1 MLPANRNTRT
11 TTGRLQYILG
21 RVRKDDRGALKG
33 ATKLRTEAADP
44 FSGLTSD
51 EAARRLKKHGPN
63 RLVRGARGAAIL
75 TFIRTAADPM
85 AVMLAVAGAVYYAL
99 GQRTD
104 AYVLFAAIVPVL
116 AVDVILEARSRSAL
130 KKLAGVVAPRARVVR
145 DGVQIEI
152 PTADLVPGDLLLL
165 KEGDIVHADAVV
177 RSSSNLALDE
187 SQLTGEAEPVSKR
200 PWEMPAATADAPQP
214 SRVYAGSRVLEGH
227 GFAEVTATGERTRY
241 GHLARLVA
249 EVGPRPT
256 PLERKTARMVRLMV
270 GAAISVST
278 LLFVLRM
285 LGGATVGNAFLYAV
299 SLAMSAVGEEFLL
312 VLTMFLSIGAYRLG
326 RHGVLVRRLASVET
340 LGSTTVICLD
350 KTGTLTA
357 GEFMLEEHLPLGA
370 QMSDDALLEAAAL
383 ACEPGAADTMERK
396 ILAHC
401 TEHGIDVDALHSR
414 WRLVHDYAFDPV
426 GKHMSHV
433 WGSAQGAAA
442 GAQRIVAKGALEGI
456 IEHCE
461 LTPADFARAES
472 ANADMAG
479 RGMRVLAVAGR
490 DAPAGGFTGARAS
503 DERGFRLFGL
513 LGFRDPLRAA
523 VPDAVAQCQRAG
535 VELKLITGD
544 HALTAHAIAD
554 AAGIVHSDDGIVTG
568 AQLDSVDKPAFDR
581 LVRRCAIFARIRPE
595 QKYAIVEA
603 LRRAGEVVAMTGDG
617 INDAPALRR
626 ADIGVAMGKRGT
638 EVARAAADIVLLD
651 DDFSAMVA
659 TIREGRILL
668 DNLQRA
674 FLYLVGFKVMLV
686 SLTLLAPVFGLPLL
700 LLPVNLVWLE
710 MIVHPVSA
718 LAYEGQPALD
728 DVMRRPPRPPASP
741 IVERPAAVRAALS
754 GALLTAMALALFAL
768 RIRDGENY
776 ARAVAMV
783 VAVVGSLFLVWAE
796 YAGNRRWWRVRAP
809 QQWRFWV
816 VIFAVAASL
825 PLFMLTPALATL
837 LMICPIAP
845 GDWAIAILAA
855 AVAVGWRAFGSAR

>member
-1 MLPANRNTRT
+1 
-11 TTGRLQYILG
+11 
-21 RVRKDDRGALKG
+21 
-33 ATKLRTEAADP
+33 
-44 FSGLTSD
+44 
-51 EAARRLKKHGPN
+51 
-63 RLVRGARGAAIL
+63 
-75 TFIRTAADPM
+75 M
-85 AVMLAVAGAVYYAL
+85 AVMLAAAGAVYYAL
-99 GQRTD
+99 GERTD

-116 AVDVILEARSRSAL
+116 AVDVILEARSRTAL
-130 KKLAGVVAPRARVVR
+130 KRLAGAVAPRARVIR
-145 DGVQIEI
+145 SGVQTEI
-152 PTADLVPGDLLLL
+152 TTADLVPGDLLLL

-187 SQLTGEAEPVSKR
+187 SQLTGEAEPVLKR
-200 PWEMPAATADAPQP
+200 PCEMPEAIADASEA
-214 SRVYAGSRVLEGH
+214 SRVYAGSRVLEGL
-227 GFAEVTATGERTRY
+227 GSAEVTATGERTRY
-241 GHLARLVA
+241 GNLARLVA
-249 EVGPRPT
+249 DVGPRPT
-256 PLERKTARMVRLMV
+256 PLERKTARMVRWMV
-270 GAAISVST
+270 AAAVCVST

-285 LGGATVGNAFLYAV
+285 LDGVPVGKAFLYAI

-312 VLTMFLSIGAYRLG
+312 VLTMFLSIGAYRLS

-357 GEFMLEEHLPLGA
+357 GEFLLEAHLPLGPKI
-370 QMSDDALLEAAAL
+370 SEDALLEAAAL
-383 ACEPGAADTMERK
+383 ACEPQAADTMERR

-414 WRLVHDYAFDPV
+414 WRLIHDYAFDPV

-433 WGSAQGAAA
+433 WSSEEGA
-442 GAQRIVAKGALEGI
+442 GAGHVQLIVAKGALEGVV
-456 IEHCE
+456 EHCE
-461 LTPADFARAES
+461 LADADLARAER
-472 ANADMAG
+472 ANTEMAR

-490 DAPAGGFTGARAS
+490 EVGPRGFTGTRAS

-513 LGFRDPLRAA
+513 LGFRDPLRSA

-535 VELKLITGD
+535 VKLKLITGD

-554 AAGIVHSDDGIVTG
+554 AAGIEHRDDGIVTG
-568 AQLDSVDKPAFDR
+568 PQLDSVNQPAFDR
-581 LVRRCAIFARIRPE
+581 LVRRCSIFARIRPE

-603 LRRAGEVVAMTGDG
+603 LRRSGEVVAMTGDG

-626 ADIGVAMGKRGT
+626 ADIGVAMGRRGT
-638 EVARAAADIVLLD
+638 EVARAAADIVLLE

-686 SLTLLAPVFGLPLL
+686 SLTMLAPVFGLPLL

-718 LAYEGQPALD
+718 LAFEGEPALD
-728 DVMRRPPRPPASP
+728 DVMRRPPRPPESP
-741 IVERPAAVRAALS
+741 IVERPAAIRAALS
-754 GALLTAMALALFAL
+754 GALLTAVALTLFAL
-768 RIRDGENY
+768 RLGQGENY
-776 ARAVAMV
+776 ARSVAMA

-796 YAGNRRWWRVRAP
+796 YAGARRWWRVRAP
-809 QQWRFWV
+809 DKWRFWI

-825 PLFMLTPALATL
+825 PAFMLTPPIARL
-837 LMICPIAP
+837 LMISPIAP
-845 GDWAIAILAA
+845 ADWGIAILGAA
-855 AVAVGWRAFGSAR
+855 LAVGWRAFGTKPAVEKPVRD

>member
-1 MLPANRNTRT
+1 M
-11 TTGRLQYILG
+11 
-21 RVRKDDRGALKG
+21 KG
-33 ATKLRTEAADP
+33 AIKLPGAATDP
-44 FSGLTSD
+44 LSGLSHD
-51 EAARRLKKHGPN
+51 EAARRLKTYGPN
-63 RLVRGARGAAIL
+63 RLVRAARGAAIL
-75 TFIRTAADPM
+75 AFIRTAADPM
-85 AVMLAVAGAVYYAL
+85 ALMLAAAGAVYYAL
-99 GQRTD
+99 GERTD

-116 AVDVILEARSRSAL
+116 AVDVILEARSRTAL

-145 DGVQIEI
+145 SGVQTGI

-177 RSSSNLALDE
+177 RSGSNLALDE

-200 PWEMPAATADAPQP
+200 PCEMPGAMADAPEC
-214 SRVYAGSRVLEGH
+214 SRVYAGSRVLEGQ
-227 GFAEVTATGERTRY
+227 GIAEVTATGERTRY
-241 GHLARLVA
+241 GELARLVA

-256 PLERKTARMVRLMV
+256 PLERKTARMVRWMV
-270 GAAISVST
+270 GVAITVSA
-278 LLFVLRM
+278 LLFVVRM
-285 LGGATVGNAFLYAV
+285 LDGASAGNAFLYAV

-312 VLTMFLSIGAYRLG
+312 VLTMFLSIGAYRLSQ
-326 RHGVLVRRLASVET
+326 HGVLVRRLASVET

-357 GEFMLEEHLPLGA
+357 GEFVLEEHLPLGPE
-370 QMSDDALLEAAAL
+370 MSDDALLEAAAL
-383 ACEPGAADTMERK
+383 ACEPQAADTMERK

-414 WRLVHDYAFDPV
+414 WRLVHDYAFDAV

-433 WGSAQGAAA
+433 WSSAPGAGSE
-442 GAQRIVAKGALEGI
+442 QRIVAKGALEGI
-456 IEHCE
+456 IEHCD
-461 LTPADFARAES
+461 LAPADFARAES
-472 ANADMAG
+472 ANAEMAG

-490 DAPAGGFTGARAS
+490 DARAGGFTGVRAS

-554 AAGIVHSDDGIVTG
+554 AAGIAHSDDGIVTG
-568 AQLDSVDKPAFDR
+568 PQLDGVDKSAFDR
-581 LVRRCAIFARIRPE
+581 LVRRCSIFARIRPE

-626 ADIGVAMGKRGT
+626 ADIGVAMGRRGT
-638 EVARAAADIVLLD
+638 EVARAAADIVLLE

-659 TIREGRILL
+659 TIREGRVLL
-668 DNLQRA
+668 DNIQCA

-718 LAYEGQPALD
+718 LAFEGQPAVD
-728 DVMRRPPRPPASP
+728 DVMRRPPRSPASP
-741 IVERPAAVRAALS
+741 IVERPAAYRAAVS

-768 RIRDGENY
+768 RLRQGENY
-776 ARAVAMV
+776 ARSVAMV
-783 VAVVGSLFLVWAE
+783 VVVVGSLFLVWAE
-796 YAGNRRWWRVRAP
+796 YAGTRRWWRVRAP
-809 QQWRFWV
+809 QQRRFWV

-825 PLFMLTPALATL
+825 PVFMLTPPLATL
-837 LMICPIAP
+837 LMIRPIAP
-845 GDWAIAILAA
+845 ADWGIAILAA
-855 AVAVGWRAFGSAR
+855 AIAVGWRASGTGRVSPWAIPARARR

>member
-1 MLPANRNTRT
+1 M
-11 TTGRLQYILG
+11 
-21 RVRKDDRGALKG
+21 KG
-33 ATKLRTEAADP
+33 AIKLRAAATDP
-44 FSGLTSD
+44 LSGLSHD
-51 EAARRLKKHGPN
+51 EAARRLRKYGPN
-63 RLVRGARGAAIL
+63 RLVRASRGAAIL
-75 TFIRTAADPM
+75 ALIRTVADPM
-85 AVMLAVAGAVYYAL
+85 AVMLAAAGAVYYAL
-99 GQRTD
+99 GERTD

-116 AVDVILEARSRSAL
+116 AVDVILEARSRTAL

-145 DGVQIEI
+145 NGVQTEI

-165 KEGDIVHADAVV
+165 KEGDIVHADALV
-177 RSSSNLALDE
+177 RSGSNLALDE
-187 SQLTGEAEPVSKR
+187 SQLTGESEPVSKQ
-200 PWEMPAATADAPQP
+200 PCEISGAIADAPEA

-241 GHLARLVA
+241 GDLARLVA

-256 PLERKTARMVRLMV
+256 PLERKTGRMVRWMV
-270 GAAISVST
+270 GVAITVSA

-285 LGGATVGNAFLYAV
+285 LGGAPAGKAFLYAV

-312 VLTMFLSIGAYRLG
+312 VLTMFLSIGAYRLSQ
-326 RHGVLVRRLASVET
+326 HGVLVRRLASVET

-357 GEFMLEEHLPLGA
+357 GEFVLEEHLPLGPE
-370 QMSDDALLEAAAL
+370 MSEEALLEAAAL
-383 ACEPGAADTMERK
+383 ACEPQAADTMERK

-401 TEHGIDVDALHSR
+401 TEDGINVDALHSR
-414 WRLVHDYAFDPV
+414 WRLVHDYPFDPV

-433 WGSAQGAAA
+433 WSSREGAGSP
-442 GAQRIVAKGALEGI
+442 QRIVAKGALEGI
-456 IEHCE
+456 IEHCD
-461 LTPADFARAES
+461 LAQADFARAES
-472 ANADMAG
+472 ANAEMAG

-490 DAPAGGFTGARAS
+490 DAGPGGFTGVRAS

-523 VPDAVAQCQRAG
+523 VPDAVAQCQGAG

-554 AAGIVHSDDGIVTG
+554 AAGIAHNDDGIVTG
-568 AQLDSVDKPAFDR
+568 AQLDSVDQPAFEA
-581 LVRRCAIFARIRPE
+581 LVRRCSIFARIRPE

-626 ADIGVAMGKRGT
+626 ADIGVAMGRRGT
-638 EVARAAADIVLLD
+638 EVARAAADIVLLE

-668 DNLQRA
+668 DNIQRA

-686 SLTLLAPVFGLPLL
+686 SLTLLAPLFGLPLL

-718 LAYEGQPALD
+718 LAFEGQPAAD

-741 IVERPAAVRAALS
+741 LVERPAAYRAALS
-754 GALLTAMALALFAL
+754 GALLTVMALALFAL
-768 RIRDGENY
+768 RLRHGENY
-776 ARAVAMV
+776 ARSVAMV

-796 YAGNRRWWRVRAP
+796 YAGTRRWWRVRAP
-809 QQWRFWV
+809 QQRRFWL
-816 VIFAVAASL
+816 VIFAVAVSL
-825 PLFMLTPALATL
+825 PVFMLMPPLATL
-837 LMICPIAP
+837 LMIRPIAP
-845 GDWAIAILAA
+845 ADWAIAISAA
-855 AVAVGWRAFGSAR
+855 AIAVGWRAFGARNSGKPEELLE

>member
-1 MLPANRNTRT
+1 VAEEA
-11 TTGRLQYILG
+11 
-21 RVRKDDRGALKG
+21 KDLRCGQAGA
-33 ATKLRTEAADP
+33 
-44 FSGLTSD
+44 FSGLSSD
-51 EAARRLKKHGPN
+51 EAARRLKIHGSN
-63 RLVRGARGAAIL
+63 RLVRAARGAAIL
-75 TFIRTAADPM
+75 AFIRTAADPM
-85 AVMLAVAGAVYYAL
+85 AVMLAAAAAVYYAL
-99 GQRTD
+99 GERTD
-104 AYVLFAAIVPVL
+104 AYVLLAAIVPVL
-116 AVDVILEARSRSAL
+116 AVDVILEARSRTAL

-145 DGVQIEI
+145 SSVQTEI
-152 PTADLVPGDLLLL
+152 PTAELVPGDLLLL

-187 SQLTGEAEPVSKR
+187 SQLTGEAEPAQKR
-200 PWEMPAATADAPQP
+200 PCEISGAMADAPEA

-241 GHLARLVA
+241 GDLARLVA

-256 PLERKTARMVRLMV
+256 PLERKTARMVRWMV
-270 GAAISVST
+270 GVAITVSA

-285 LGGATVGNAFLYAV
+285 LGGASPGQAFLYAV

-312 VLTMFLSIGAYRLG
+312 VLTMFLSIGAYRLSQ
-326 RHGVLVRRLASVET
+326 RGVLVRRLPSVET

-357 GEFMLEEHLPLGA
+357 GEFVLEAHLPLGPTI
-370 QMSDDALLEAAAL
+370 SEDALLEAAAL
-383 ACEPGAADTMERK
+383 ACEPQAADTMERK

-414 WRLVHDYAFDPV
+414 WRLVHDYSFDPV

-433 WGSAQGAAA
+433 WSSADGADAA
-442 GAQRIVAKGALEGI
+442 GVQRIVAKGALEGI
-456 IEHCE
+456 VEHCD
-461 LTPADFARAES
+461 PAQAEFANAES
-472 ANADMAG
+472 ANAEMAG

-490 DAPAGGFTGARAS
+490 DMEPGGFTGVRAS

-513 LGFRDPLRAA
+513 LGFRDPLRSA
-523 VPDAVAQCQRAG
+523 VPEAVAQCQRAG
-535 VELKLITGD
+535 VKLKLITGD

-554 AAGIVHSDDGIVTG
+554 AAGIAHSDDGIVTG
-568 AQLDSVDKPAFDR
+568 VQLDSVDKAGFDR
-581 LVRRCAIFARIRPE
+581 LVRRCSIFARIRPE

-626 ADIGVAMGKRGT
+626 ADIGVAMGRRGT

-659 TIREGRILL
+659 TIREGRTLL

-718 LAYEGQPALD
+718 LAFEGEPPVD

-741 IVERPAAVRAALS
+741 IVERSAAIRAALS

-768 RIRDGENY
+768 RIREGENY
-776 ARAVAMV
+776 ARSVAMV
-783 VAVVGSLFLVWAE
+783 VAVIGSLFLVWAE
-796 YAGNRRWWRVRAP
+796 YAGTRRWWRVRAP
-809 QQWRFWV
+809 DKRRFWV

-825 PLFMLTPALATL
+825 PVFMLAPPLARL
-837 LMICPIAP
+837 LMIRPISPADC
-845 GDWAIAILAA
+845 GIAILGAT
-855 AVAVGWRAFGSAR
+855 VAVGWRAFGTSSVST

>member
-1 MLPANRNTRT
+1 MPAAATDP
-11 TTGRLQYILG
+11 LG
-21 RVRKDDRGALKG
+21 
-33 ATKLRTEAADP
+33 
-44 FSGLTSD
+44 GLSHD
-51 EAARRLKKHGPN
+51 EAARRLKRYGPN
-63 RLVRGARGAAIL
+63 RLVRASRGAAIL
-75 TFIRTAADPM
+75 AFIRTAADPM
-85 AVMLAVAGAVYYAL
+85 ALMLAAAGAVYYAL
-99 GQRTD
+99 GERTD

-116 AVDVILEARSRSAL
+116 AVDVILEARSRTAL

-145 DGVQIEI
+145 SGVQTET

-200 PWEMPAATADAPQP
+200 PCETPGATADASED
-214 SRVYAGSRVLEGH
+214 SRVYAGSRVLEGQ

-241 GHLARLVA
+241 GDLARLVA

-256 PLERKTARMVRLMV
+256 PLERKTGRMVRWMV
-270 GAAISVST
+270 GVAITVSA
-278 LLFVLRM
+278 LLFVVRM
-285 LGGATVGNAFLYAV
+285 LGGAPAGKAFLYAV

-312 VLTMFLSIGAYRLG
+312 VLTMFLSIGAYRLSQ
-326 RHGVLVRRLASVET
+326 HGVLVRRLASVET

-357 GEFMLEEHLPLGA
+357 GEFVLEEHLPLGPE
-370 QMSDDALLEAAAL
+370 MPEDALLEAAAL
-383 ACEPGAADTMERK
+383 ACEPQAADTMERK

-414 WRLVHDYAFDPV
+414 WHLEHDYAFDPV

-433 WGSAQGAAA
+433 WSSGDGAG

-456 IEHCE
+456 IEHCD
-461 LTPADFARAES
+461 LSQADFARAES
-472 ANADMAG
+472 ANAEMAG

-490 DAPAGGFTGARAS
+490 DARPGGFNGVRAS
-503 DERGFRLFGL
+503 DERGLRLFGL

-523 VPDAVAQCQRAG
+523 VPEAVAQCQRAG

-554 AAGIVHSDDGIVTG
+554 AAGIAHSDDGIVTG
-568 AQLDSVDKPAFDR
+568 AQLDSVDQPAFEA
-581 LVRRCAIFARIRPE
+581 LVRRCSIFARIRPE

-626 ADIGVAMGKRGT
+626 ADIGVAMGRRGT
-638 EVARAAADIVLLD
+638 EVARAAADIVLLE

-668 DNLQRA
+668 DNIQRA

-718 LAYEGQPALD
+718 LAFEGEPAVD
-728 DVMRRPPRPPASP
+728 DVMRRPPRPPSAP
-741 IVERPAAVRAALS
+741 IVERPAAYRAALS
-754 GALLTAMALALFAL
+754 GALLTMMALALFAL
-768 RIRDGENY
+768 RLRDGENY
-776 ARAVAMV
+776 ARSVAMV

-796 YAGNRRWWRVRAP
+796 YAGTRRWWRVRAP
-809 QQWRFWV
+809 EQRRFWL

-825 PLFMLTPALATL
+825 PAFMLTPPIATL
-837 LMICPIAP
+837 LMIRPIAP
-845 GDWAIAILAA
+845 ADWGIAILAA
-855 AVAVGWRAFGSAR
+855 AIAVGWRAFGTRSVSPSASPARARR

>member
-1 MLPANRNTRT
+1 MPAAATDP
-11 TTGRLQYILG
+11 LG
-21 RVRKDDRGALKG
+21 
-33 ATKLRTEAADP
+33 
-44 FSGLTSD
+44 GLSHD
-51 EAARRLKKHGPN
+51 EAARRLKRYGPN
-63 RLVRGARGAAIL
+63 RLVRASRGAAIL
-75 TFIRTAADPM
+75 AFIRTAADPM
-85 AVMLAVAGAVYYAL
+85 ALMLAAAGAVYYAL
-99 GQRTD
+99 GERTD

-116 AVDVILEARSRSAL
+116 AVDVILEARSRTAL

-145 DGVQIEI
+145 SGVQTET

-165 KEGDIVHADAVV
+165 KEGDIVHADAAV

-200 PWEMPAATADAPQP
+200 PCETPGATADASED
-214 SRVYAGSRVLEGH
+214 SRVYAGSRVLEGQ

-241 GHLARLVA
+241 GDLARLVA

-256 PLERKTARMVRLMV
+256 PLERKTGRMVRWMV
-270 GAAISVST
+270 GVAITVSA
-278 LLFVLRM
+278 LLFVVRT
-285 LGGATVGNAFLYAV
+285 LGGAPAGKAFLYAV

-312 VLTMFLSIGAYRLG
+312 VLTMFLSIGAYRLSQ
-326 RHGVLVRRLASVET
+326 HGVLVRRLASVET

-357 GEFMLEEHLPLGA
+357 GEFVLEEHLPLGPE
-370 QMSDDALLEAAAL
+370 MSEDALLEAAAL
-383 ACEPGAADTMERK
+383 ACEPQAADTMERK

-414 WRLVHDYAFDPV
+414 WHLEHDYAFDPV

-433 WGSAQGAAA
+433 WSSGDGAG

-456 IEHCE
+456 IEHCD
-461 LTPADFARAES
+461 LSQADFARAES
-472 ANADMAG
+472 ANAEMAG

-490 DAPAGGFTGARAS
+490 DARPGGFNGVRAS
-503 DERGFRLFGL
+503 DERGLRLFGL

-554 AAGIVHSDDGIVTG
+554 AAGIAHSDDGIVTG
-568 AQLDSVDKPAFDR
+568 AQLDSVDQPAFEA
-581 LVRRCAIFARIRPE
+581 LVRRCSIFARIRPE

-626 ADIGVAMGKRGT
+626 ADIGVAMGRRGT
-638 EVARAAADIVLLD
+638 EVARAAADIVLLE

-668 DNLQRA
+668 DNIQRA

-718 LAYEGQPALD
+718 LAFEGEPAVD
-728 DVMRRPPRPPASP
+728 DVMRRPPRPPSAP
-741 IVERPAAVRAALS
+741 IVERPAAYRAALS
-754 GALLTAMALALFAL
+754 GALLTMMALALFAL
-768 RIRDGENY
+768 RLRDGENY
-776 ARAVAMV
+776 ARSVAMV

-796 YAGNRRWWRVRAP
+796 YAGTRRWWRVRAP
-809 QQWRFWV
+809 EQRRFWL

-825 PLFMLTPALATL
+825 PVFMLTPPIATL
-837 LMICPIAP
+837 LMIRPIAP
-845 GDWAIAILAA
+845 ADWGIAILAA
-855 AVAVGWRAFGSAR
+855 AIAVGWRAFGTRGVSPSASPARAHQ

>member
-1 MLPANRNTRT
+1 MPAAATDP
-11 TTGRLQYILG
+11 LG
-21 RVRKDDRGALKG
+21 
-33 ATKLRTEAADP
+33 
-44 FSGLTSD
+44 GLSHD
-51 EAARRLKKHGPN
+51 EAARRLKRYGPN
-63 RLVRGARGAAIL
+63 RLVRASRGAAIL
-75 TFIRTAADPM
+75 AFIRTAADPM
-85 AVMLAVAGAVYYAL
+85 ALMLAAAGAVYYAL
-99 GQRTD
+99 GERTD

-116 AVDVILEARSRSAL
+116 AVDVILEARSRTAL

-145 DGVQIEI
+145 SGVQTET

-200 PWEMPAATADAPQP
+200 PCETPGATADASED
-214 SRVYAGSRVLEGH
+214 SRVYAGSRVLEGQ

-241 GHLARLVA
+241 GDLARLVA

-256 PLERKTARMVRLMV
+256 PLERKTGRMVRWMV
-270 GAAISVST
+270 GVAITVSA
-278 LLFVLRM
+278 LLFVVRM
-285 LGGATVGNAFLYAV
+285 LGGAPAGKAFLYAV

-312 VLTMFLSIGAYRLG
+312 VLTMFLSIGAYRLSQ
-326 RHGVLVRRLASVET
+326 HGVLVRRLASVET

-357 GEFMLEEHLPLGA
+357 GEFVLEEHLPLGPE
-370 QMSDDALLEAAAL
+370 MSEDALLEAAAL
-383 ACEPGAADTMERK
+383 ACEPQAADTMERK

-414 WRLVHDYAFDPV
+414 WHLEHDYAFDPV

-433 WGSAQGAAA
+433 WSSGDGAG

-456 IEHCE
+456 IEHCD
-461 LTPADFARAES
+461 LSQADFARAES
-472 ANADMAG
+472 ANAEMAG

-490 DAPAGGFTGARAS
+490 DARPGGFNGVRAS
-503 DERGFRLFGL
+503 DERGLRLFGL

-523 VPDAVAQCQRAG
+523 VPEAVAQCQRAG

-554 AAGIVHSDDGIVTG
+554 AAGIAHSDDGIVTG
-568 AQLDSVDKPAFDR
+568 AQLDSVDQPAFEA
-581 LVRRCAIFARIRPE
+581 LVRRCSIFARIRPE

-626 ADIGVAMGKRGT
+626 ADIGVAMGRRGT
-638 EVARAAADIVLLD
+638 EVARAAADIVLLE

-668 DNLQRA
+668 DNIQRA

-718 LAYEGQPALD
+718 LAFEGEPAVD
-728 DVMRRPPRPPASP
+728 DVMRRPPRPPSAP
-741 IVERPAAVRAALS
+741 IVERPAAYRAALS
-754 GALLTAMALALFAL
+754 GALLTMMALALFAL
-768 RIRDGENY
+768 RLRDGENY
-776 ARAVAMV
+776 ARSVAMV

-796 YAGNRRWWRVRAP
+796 YAGTRRWWRVRAP
-809 QQWRFWV
+809 EQRRFWL

-825 PLFMLTPALATL
+825 PAFMLTPPIATL
-837 LMICPIAP
+837 LMIRPIAP
-845 GDWAIAILAA
+845 ADWGIAILAA
-855 AVAVGWRAFGSAR
+855 AIAVGWRAFGTRSVSPSASPARARR

>member
-1 MLPANRNTRT
+1 M
-11 TTGRLQYILG
+11 
-21 RVRKDDRGALKG
+21 
-33 ATKLRTEAADP
+33 AAY
-44 FSGLTSD
+44 SGLSGD
-51 EAARRLKKHGPN
+51 EAVRRLKLYGPN
-63 RLVRGARGAAIL
+63 RLVRESRGAAL
-75 TFIRTAADPM
+75 LAFIRTAADPM
-85 AVMLAVAGAVYYAL
+85 AVMLAAAAAVYYAL
-99 GQRTD
+99 GEWTD

-116 AVDVILEARSRSAL
+116 AVDVILEARSRTAL
-130 KKLAGVVAPRARVVR
+130 EKLAGVVAPRARVFR
-145 DGVQIEI
+145 DGVQSGI
-152 PTADLVPGDLLLL
+152 PTEDIVPGDFLLL

-187 SQLTGEAEPVSKR
+187 SQLTGEAEPVAKR
-200 PWEMPAATADAPQP
+200 PCEISGDTAEAPED

-227 GFAEVTATGERTRY
+227 GAAEVTATGERTRY
-241 GHLARLVA
+241 GDLARLVA

-256 PLERKTARMVRLMV
+256 PLERKTARMVRWMV
-270 GAAISVST
+270 GLAVSVSV
-278 LLFVLRM
+278 LLFVLRI
-285 LGGATVGNAFLYAV
+285 LGGAGAGQAFLYAI

-312 VLTMFLSIGAYRLG
+312 VLTMFLSLGAYRLSK
-326 RHGVLVRRLASVET
+326 HGVLVRRLASVET

-357 GEFMLEEHLPLGA
+357 GEFVLEEHVPLGPEI
-370 QMSDDALLEAAAL
+370 SEDALLEAAAL
-383 ACEPGAADTMERK
+383 ACEPQAADTMERM

-414 WRLVHDYAFDPV
+414 WRLIHDYAFDPV

-433 WGSAQGAAA
+433 WSSAQG
-442 GAQRIVAKGALEGI
+442 GLQRIVAKGALEGVV
-456 IEHCE
+456 EHCG
-461 LTPADFARAES
+461 LAPADLDRAEK
-472 ANADMAG
+472 ANAEMAG

-490 DAPAGGFTGARAS
+490 DVERGGFTGTRAS

-513 LGFRDPLRAA
+513 LGFRDPLRPA

-535 VELKLITGD
+535 VKLKLITGD
-544 HALTAHAIAD
+544 HALTAHAIAE
-554 AAGIVHSDDGIVTG
+554 AAGIEHSDDGIVTG
-568 AQLDSVDKPAFDR
+568 AQLDSADKAAFER
-581 LVRRCAIFARIRPE
+581 LVRRCSIFARIRPE

-626 ADIGVAMGKRGT
+626 ADIGVAMGRRGT

-686 SLTLLAPVFGLPLL
+686 SMTLLAPVFGLPLL

-718 LAYEGQPALD
+718 LAFEGEPPLD
-728 DVMRRPPRPPASP
+728 DVMRRPPRPPAAP
-741 IVERPAAVRAALS
+741 IIEQPAAIRAALS
-754 GALLTAMALALFAL
+754 GALLTAVALALFAL
-768 RIRDGENY
+768 RLGEGENY
-776 ARAVAMV
+776 ARSVAMV

-796 YAGNRRWWRVRAP
+796 YAGTRRWWRVRAP
-809 QQWRFWV
+809 DQLRFWV
-816 VIFAVAASL
+816 VIFAVAVSL
-825 PLFMLTPALATL
+825 PIFMLTAPIARL
-837 LMICPIAP
+837 LMISPIAP
-845 GDWAIAILAA
+845 ADWGIAIFGATA
-855 AVAVGWRAFGSAR
+855 AVCWRAFGSSRVSPWVGPARARL

>member
-1 MLPANRNTRT
+1 M
-11 TTGRLQYILG
+11 
-21 RVRKDDRGALKG
+21 KG
-33 ATKLRTEAADP
+33 AIKLRVAATDP
-44 FSGLTSD
+44 FSGLSSD
-51 EAARRLKKHGPN
+51 EAARRLKRYGPN
-63 RLVRGARGAAIL
+63 RFVRAARGAAIL
-75 TFIRTAADPM
+75 AFIRTAADPM
-85 AVMLAVAGAVYYAL
+85 AVMLAAAGAVYYAL
-99 GQRTD
+99 GERTD

-116 AVDVILEARSRSAL
+116 AVDVILEARSRTAL

-145 DGVQIEI
+145 NGVQTET

-200 PWEMPAATADAPQP
+200 PCEIPGAMADAPEA
-214 SRVYAGSRVLEGH
+214 SRVYAGSRVLEGQ

-241 GHLARLVA
+241 GDLARLVA

-256 PLERKTARMVRLMV
+256 PLERKTARMVRWMV
-270 GAAISVST
+270 GVAITVSA
-278 LLFVLRM
+278 LLFVLRV
-285 LGGATVGNAFLYAV
+285 LGGAPAGNAFLYAV

-312 VLTMFLSIGAYRLG
+312 VLTMFLSIGAYRLSQ
-326 RHGVLVRRLASVET
+326 HGVLVRRLASVET

-357 GEFMLEEHLPLGA
+357 GEFVLEEHLPLGPE
-370 QMSDDALLEAAAL
+370 MSEDALLEAAAL
-383 ACEPGAADTMERK
+383 ACEPQAADTMERK

-414 WRLVHDYAFDPV
+414 WRLVHDYAFDAV

-433 WGSAQGAAA
+433 WSSGDGAG

-456 IEHCE
+456 IEHCD
-461 LTPADFARAES
+461 LSQADFARAES
-472 ANADMAG
+472 ANAEMAG

-490 DAPAGGFTGARAS
+490 DARPGGFNGVRGS
-503 DERGFRLFGL
+503 DERGLRLFGL

-554 AAGIVHSDDGIVTG
+554 AAGIAHSDDGIVTG
-568 AQLDSVDKPAFDR
+568 AQLDSVDQPAFEG
-581 LVRRCAIFARIRPE
+581 LVRRCSIFARIRPE

-626 ADIGVAMGKRGT
+626 ADIGVAMGRRGT
-638 EVARAAADIVLLD
+638 EVARAAADIVLLE

-668 DNLQRA
+668 DNIQRA

-718 LAYEGQPALD
+718 LAFEGEPAVD
-728 DVMRRPPRPPASP
+728 DVMRRPPRPPSAP
-741 IVERPAAVRAALS
+741 IVERPAAYRAALS
-754 GALLTAMALALFAL
+754 GALLTVMALALFAL
-768 RIRDGENY
+768 RLRDGENY
-776 ARAVAMV
+776 ARSVAMV

-796 YAGNRRWWRVRAP
+796 YAGTRRWWRVRAP
-809 QQWRFWV
+809 EQRRFWL

-825 PLFMLTPALATL
+825 PAFMLTPPLAKL
-837 LMICPIAP
+837 LIIRPIAP
-845 GDWAIAILAA
+845 ADWGIAILAA
-855 AVAVGWRAFGSAR
+855 AIAVGWRAFGTRSVR

>member
-1 MLPANRNTRT
+1 M
-11 TTGRLQYILG
+11 
-21 RVRKDDRGALKG
+21 KG
-33 ATKLRTEAADP
+33 AIKLRAVPNDP
-44 FSGLTSD
+44 LSGLSNE
-51 EAARRLKKHGPN
+51 EAARRLKTYGPN
-63 RLVRGARGAAIL
+63 RLVRASRGAAIL
-75 TFIRTAADPM
+75 AFIRTVADPM
-85 AVMLAVAGAVYYAL
+85 AVMLAAAGAVYYAL
-99 GQRTD
+99 GERTD

-116 AVDVILEARSRSAL
+116 AVDVILEARSRTAL

-145 DGVQIEI
+145 SGVQTET

-200 PWEMPAATADAPQP
+200 PCEIPAAVADAPEP

-241 GHLARLVA
+241 GDLARLVA

-270 GAAISVST
+270 GAAIIASA
-278 LLFVLRM
+278 LLFVSRM
-285 LGGATVGNAFLYAV
+285 IGGAPPGNAFLYAV

-312 VLTMFLSIGAYRLG
+312 VLTMFLSIGAYRLSQ
-326 RHGVLVRRLASVET
+326 HGVLVRRLASVET

-357 GEFMLEEHLPLGA
+357 GEFMLEEHLPLGPE
-370 QMSDDALLEAAAL
+370 MSEDALLEAAAL
-383 ACEPGAADTMERK
+383 ACEPQAADTMERK

-401 TEHGIDVDALHSR
+401 TEHGINVDALHSR

-433 WGSAQGAAA
+433 WSSREGDGS
-442 GAQRIVAKGALEGI
+442 AQRIVAKGALEGI
-456 IEHCE
+456 IEHCHLE
-461 LTPADFARAES
+461 QADFARAES
-472 ANADMAG
+472 ANAEMAG

-490 DAPAGGFTGARAS
+490 DAQPGGFSGVRAS

-554 AAGIVHSDDGIVTG
+554 AAGIAHSDDGIVTG
-568 AQLDSVDKPAFDR
+568 AQLDSADQPAFDR
-581 LVRRCAIFARIRPE
+581 LVHRCSIFARIRPE

-626 ADIGVAMGKRGT
+626 ADIGVAMGRRGT
-638 EVARAAADIVLLD
+638 EVARAAADIVLLE

-668 DNLQRA
+668 DNIQRA

-686 SLTLLAPVFGLPLL
+686 SLTLLAPIFGLPLL

-718 LAYEGQPALD
+718 LAFEGEPAVD

-741 IVERPAAVRAALS
+741 IVERPAAYRAALS

-768 RIRDGENY
+768 RLRAGENY
-776 ARAVAMV
+776 ARSVAMV

-796 YAGNRRWWRVRAP
+796 YAGTRRWWRVRAP
-809 QQWRFWV
+809 EQRRFWL
-816 VIFAVAASL
+816 VIFTVALSL
-825 PLFMLTPALATL
+825 PVFMLTPPLAAL
-837 LMICPIAP
+837 LMIRPIAP
-845 GDWAIAILAA
+845 ADWAIAVLAA
-855 AVAVGWRAFGSAR
+855 ALAVGWRAPGVRLTPWASPARARR